1 MRRAKPSKRIVTWF
15 AVLIVVAVALTG
27 LGAMGYLSFASDE
40 FVWSAPGR

>member
-1 MRRAKPSKRIVTWF
+1 MRPARPSKRIVTWL

-27 LGAMGYLSFASDE
+27 FGAMGYLSFASNE